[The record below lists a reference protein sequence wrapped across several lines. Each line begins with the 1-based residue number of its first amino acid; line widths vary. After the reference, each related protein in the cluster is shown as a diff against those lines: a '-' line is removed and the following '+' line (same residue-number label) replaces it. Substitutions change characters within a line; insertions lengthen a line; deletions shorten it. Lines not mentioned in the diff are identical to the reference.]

1 MIEQVKPYTAEGSK
15 KEQVREMFNNISQK
29 YDITNTILSFGIH
42 YYWRKKCRDILKKYH
57 PQTILDLA
65 TGTADMAI
73 DLTSLQPQKIIA
85 ADYAL
90 NMLNVAQSKIQRKK
104 LQHIIQIKQE
114 DGENLSFDDTSFDAI
129 TISFGIRNFENY
141 QKGLQEMYRVL
152 KPNGILLILEF
163 SLPKKLIVRWLY
175 QFYFKFLLPLIAW
188 LMTGDKKA
196 YDYLPNSVAAFPQY
210 EEFCKILQNVGFS
223 KCTYIPLT
231 GGIATI
237 YLAEK

>member
-1 MIEQVKPYTAEGSK
+1 MIEQVKPYTADGSK

-29 YDITNTILSFGIH
+29 YDVTNTILSFGIH
-42 YYWRKKCRDILKKYH
+42 YYWRKKCRNILKKYH
-57 PQTILDLA
+57 PQSILDLA
-65 TGTADMAI
+65 TGTADLAI
-73 DLTSLQPQKIIA
+73 DLASLQPQKIIA
-85 ADYAL
+85 ADYAVK
-90 NMLNVAQSKIQRKK
+90 MLDVAQSKIKRKK
-104 LQHIIQIKQE
+104 LQDLIEVKQE
-114 DGENLSFDDTSFDAI
+114 DGENLSFNDASFDAL

-163 SLPKKLIVRWLY
+163 TFPKNRLIKWMY
-175 QFYFKFLLPLIAW
+175 QFYFKFILPIIAW
-188 LMTGDKKA
+188 IMTGDKKA

-210 EEFCKILQNVGFS
+210 EEFCKIICNAGFL
-223 KCTYIPLT
+223 KCSYIPLT

>member
-1 MIEQVKPYTAEGSK
+1 MIEQVKPYTADGSK

-29 YDITNTILSFGIH
+29 YDVTNTILSFGIH
-42 YYWRKKCRDILKKYH
+42 YYWRKKCRNILKKYH
-57 PQTILDLA
+57 PQSILDLA
-65 TGTADMAI
+65 TGTADLAI
-73 DLTSLQPQKIIA
+73 DLASLQPQKIIA
-85 ADYAL
+85 ADYAVK
-90 NMLNVAQSKIQRKK
+90 MLDVAQSKIKRKK
-104 LQHIIQIKQE
+104 LQDLIEVKQE
-114 DGENLSFDDTSFDAI
+114 DGENLSFNDASFDAL

-163 SLPKKLIVRWLY
+163 TFPKNRLIKWMY
-175 QFYFKFLLPLIAW
+175 QFYFKFILPIIAW
-188 LMTGDKKA
+188 IMTGDKKA

-210 EEFCKILQNVGFS
+210 EEFCKIICNAGFS
-223 KCTYIPLT
+223 KCSYIPLT